1 MCWCLECLEFVDD
14 CLCAVGV
21 CEFLGCFLVWCLEGY
36 CVVLG
41 VYGEVGVVGGCWGF
55 YCDVEVY
62 WWLVV
67 VVWAF
72 LDCYGG
78 GWGCEF
84 LGDVVEDCVGYCGV
98 GLF

>member
-1 MCWCLECLEFVDD
+1 M
-14 CLCAVGV
+14 CAVWV
-21 CEFLGCFLVWCLEGY
+21 CEFLGCFLVWWCLEGY

-41 VYGEVGVVGGCWGF
+41 VYGEVGVVGCCWGF

-78 GWGCEF
+78 VGGCEF